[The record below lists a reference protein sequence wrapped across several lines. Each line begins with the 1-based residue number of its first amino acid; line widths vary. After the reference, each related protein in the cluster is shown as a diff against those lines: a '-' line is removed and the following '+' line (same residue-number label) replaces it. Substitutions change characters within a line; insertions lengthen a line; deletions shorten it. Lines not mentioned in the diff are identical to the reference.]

1 MIVKI
6 CGLTNRE
13 DALAAAE
20 AGASALGFNFF
31 PGSPRYVRPEAAA
44 RIVEELPPTVWT
56 VGVWVNEDPDQIL
69 ALSALYGIQV
79 AQLHG
84 DEGPDSVPSGIR
96 VWKAVRMG
104 AVSGKIERESRQVEA
119 LVLDTAAAGLY
130 GGTGQT
136 FDWSI
141 ARSVPGKV
149 ILAGGLDA
157 SNVRE
162 AIRTAKPWG
171 VDAASRLEIA
181 PGRKDHV
188 KMSEFIKAALE
199 DPE

>member
-56 VGVWVNEDPDQIL
+56 VGVWVNEDPEQIL

>member
-20 AGASALGFNFF
+20 AGATALGFNFF
-31 PGSPRYVRPEAAA
+31 PGSPRYIRPEAAA
-44 RIVEELPPTVWT
+44 RIIEELPPSIWT
-56 VGVWVNEDPDQIL
+56 VGVWVNEDPEKIL
-69 ALSALYGIQV
+69 ALSASEGIQV

>member
-20 AGASALGFNFF
+20 AGATALGFNFF

-44 RIVEELPPTVWT
+44 RIIEELPPSVWT
-56 VGVWVNEDPDQIL
+56 VGVWVNEDPEQIL
-69 ALSALYGIQV
+69 ALSALHGIQV

-96 VWKAVRMG
+96 VWKAVRIG
-104 AVSGKIERESRQVEA
+104 AVCGGIGSENRRAEA
-119 LVLDTAAAGLY
+119 LVLDAAAAGLY

-141 ARSVPGKV
+141 ARNVPGRV

-171 VDAASRLEIA
+171 VDAASRLEKA

-188 KMSEFIKAALE
+188 KMSEFIRAALE
-199 DPE
+199 EPE

>member
-20 AGASALGFNFF
+20 VGATALGFNFF
-31 PGSPRYVRPEAAA
+31 AGSPRYVRPEAAA
-44 RIVEELPPTVWT
+44 RIIEELPPSVWT
-56 VGVWVNEDPDQIL
+56 VGVWVNEDPEQIL
-69 ALSALYGIQV
+69 ALSVSHGIQV

-104 AVSGKIERESRQVEA
+104 AASGKIDRESRQVEA

-199 DPE
+199 ETE